1 MRCKSGKE
9 EKKLTLSFS
18 TETMNALFEAE
29 VISFEQKTLNPNS
42 LSIEM
47 DPVVAKYCIDLI
59 KNNPQMNVLLLSQ
72 TLMLQMGR
80 FFMNPIFEKRIVPIN
95 SSMDDG
101 WSGYT

>member
-1 MRCKSGKE
+1 
-9 EKKLTLSFS
+9 
-18 TETMNALFEAE
+18 MNALFEAE
-29 VISFEQKTLNPNS
+29 IITAEQKTLNPNS

-80 FFMNPIFEKRIVPIN
+80 FFMNPISEKRIVPIN